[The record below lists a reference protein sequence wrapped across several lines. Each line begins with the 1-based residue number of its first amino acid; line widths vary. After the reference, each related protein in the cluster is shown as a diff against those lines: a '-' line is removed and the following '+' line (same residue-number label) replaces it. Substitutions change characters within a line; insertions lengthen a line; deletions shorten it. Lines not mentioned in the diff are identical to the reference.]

1 MITIQEELLWIGIH
15 LWKEVKI
22 YQCLFCLYRDVILMV
37 LQSMYNKYM
46 MEISNPEV
54 RQLFTQLRDSKMKNI
69 SQLQQEIKT
78 MIDQGKA

>member
-1 MITIQEELLWIGIH
+1 MNNMDFLHDSLQDE
-15 LWKEVKI
+15 
-22 YQCLFCLYRDVILMV
+22 MM

-69 SQLQQEIKT
+69 SQLQHEIKT
-78 MIDQGKA
+78 MMEQGKS

>member
-1 MITIQEELLWIGIH
+1 MNTMDFLHDSLQDEML
-15 LWKEVKI
+15 
-22 YQCLFCLYRDVILMV
+22 

-54 RQLFTQLRDSKMKNI
+54 RQLFTQLRDAKMQNI

-78 MIDQGKA
+78 MMEQGKNQ

>member
-1 MITIQEELLWIGIH
+1 MNNIDFLHDSLQDE
-15 LWKEVKI
+15 
-22 YQCLFCLYRDVILMV
+22 MM

-54 RQLFTQLRDSKMKNI
+54 RQLFTQLRDAKMKNV

-78 MIDQGKA
+78 MMGQGKA

>member
-1 MITIQEELLWIGIH
+1 MNNIDFLHDSLQDEMI
-15 LWKEVKI
+15 
-22 YQCLFCLYRDVILMV
+22 

-69 SQLQQEIKT
+69 SQLQQEIKN
-78 MIDQGKA
+78 MMDQGKV

>member
-1 MITIQEELLWIGIH
+1 MNNIDFLHDSLQDEII
-15 LWKEVKI
+15 
-22 YQCLFCLYRDVILMV
+22 

-69 SQLQQEIKT
+69 SQLQQEIKN
-78 MIDQGKA
+78 MMDQGKV

>member
-1 MITIQEELLWIGIH
+1 MNNIDFLHDSLQDE
-15 LWKEVKI
+15 
-22 YQCLFCLYRDVILMV
+22 MM

-69 SQLQQEIKT
+69 SQLQQEIKS
-78 MIDQGKA
+78 MMEQGKA

>member
-1 MITIQEELLWIGIH
+1 M
-15 LWKEVKI
+15 
-22 YQCLFCLYRDVILMV
+22 

-69 SQLQQEIKT
+69 SQLQQEIKS
-78 MIDQGKA
+78 MMEQGKA